1 MKRWK
6 LSFVRKALFV
16 LTIVILV
23 SGTENQLLST
33 GKIFT
38 KSGKAEYWAV
48 IVGIADYKGRELD
61 LLPHSNLSYLYTS
74 IMKAE
79 NWNATHV
86 VLLINESATRNA
98 ILQSLDWLK
107 ENVKPDDIVLF
118 SYQGHGYELNGQVGI
133 VPWEGLEGFISVNE
147 LDEKFDQINAK
158 GMCLIFDC
166 CLSGNFVSKRSPKK
180 LGKVSLMEF
189 SKKAMSGVEG
199 DGRVVLMSTMRGGL
213 DIALEITS
221 NDKVIFSAFPFTWFL
236 SKAFEKGYDIN
247 KDEIVSAEE
256 AFLFAKIRMLPLGI
270 FMLNPIWQLKA
281 FIITGHPI
289 LPFPQIYDGY
299 KGWLPIVLK

>member
-1 MKRWK
+1 MRRWK

-16 LTIVILV
+16 LTIIVLI
-23 SGTENQLLST
+23 SSMENQLLST
-33 GKIFT
+33 GKTFT
-38 KSGKAEYWAV
+38 ESGKTEYWAV
-48 IVGIADYKGRELD
+48 IVGIADYKGSDLD
-61 LLPHSNLSYLYTS
+61 VLLHSNLSYLYTS
-74 IMKAE
+74 IMKAK
-79 NWNATHV
+79 NWDTTHV
-86 VLLINESATRNA
+86 VLLINENATRDA

-166 CLSGNFVSKRSPKK
+166 CLSGNFVGKRSPKK

-189 SKKAMSGVEG
+189 SKKAMNGVEG
-199 DGRVVLMSTMRGGL
+199 EGRVVLMSTMRGGL

-236 SKAFEKGYDIN
+236 SKALEKGYDIN

-281 FIITGHPI
+281 IFITGHPI